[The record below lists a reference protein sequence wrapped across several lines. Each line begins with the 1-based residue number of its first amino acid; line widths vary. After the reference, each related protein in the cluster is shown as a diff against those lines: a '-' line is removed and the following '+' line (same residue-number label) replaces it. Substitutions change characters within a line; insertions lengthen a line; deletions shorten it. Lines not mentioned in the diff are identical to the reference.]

1 MVLAGYGKLMGRGII
16 SPWSQLGRSFGD
28 VLKVYADDTVI
39 VTTSMDDMQELLQRL
54 EAENSELGLTIN
66 KSKTKLMFAYRAE
79 KLAKSCTIPSVEV
92 LEEYRYTW

>member
-1 MVLAGYGKLMGRGII
+1 MGRGII
-16 SPWSQLGRSFGD
+16 SPWSQLGRRFGD

-39 VTTSMDDMQELLQRL
+39 VTTSMDDMQELQRL

-79 KLAKSCTIPSVEV
+79 KLPKSCTIPSVEV
-92 LEEYRYTW
+92 LEEYRYTR